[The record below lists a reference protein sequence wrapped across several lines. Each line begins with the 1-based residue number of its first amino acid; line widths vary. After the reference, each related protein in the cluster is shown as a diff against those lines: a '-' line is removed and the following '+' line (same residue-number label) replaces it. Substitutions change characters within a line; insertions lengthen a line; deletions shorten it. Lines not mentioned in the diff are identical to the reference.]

1 MITYVYNTQFGYQTY
16 NVDHLWQNLSQM
28 GW

>member
-16 NVDHLWQNLSQM
+16 NVDSLWQGLSQM

>member
-16 NVDHLWQNLSQM
+16 NLDGLWQGPSQM